1 MRRFSIGIYMAILKI
16 YGVIADGEGS
26 SYLSWCGIEH
36 VSLSDISDFIASLPE
51 DDKNIDILINSRGG
65 DVRDGWAIY
74 DALRQSGKE
83 LTATVEGVCASM
95 ASVVLM
101 AAPKEA
107 RFSAPH
113 ATFLLHEPRFASH
126 SIGVDATADTLNQL
140 AEELRIETQKFVDLY
155 AERTGTSAER
165 IAEILK
171 EDREM
176 DAEEALSLG
185 IVGVVNTPNTALS
198 INTNIMAKK
207 NAIARLLERA
217 KAMLEGAVA
226 ELRLTTTSGVE
237 LVVETDADDPKVG
250 DNATPDGEHT
260 LEDGRVVVVVD
271 GVITEIREK
280 EVTEELTEQEQAMAD
295 TIEQLTAHVEELQ
308 AEVTTLTAAQ
318 KTASEIEILDIV
330 AKAGGEK
337 WLKGVAVSK
346 RTATQRTHK
355 DSKQALGV
363 SRIQQELEQIK
374 SK

>member
-1 MRRFSIGIYMAILKI
+1 MAILKI
-16 YGVIADGEGS
+16 YGVIAAGEES

-51 DDKNIDILINSRGG
+51 EDKNIDILINSRGG

-107 RFSAPH
+107 RFAAPH
-113 ATFLLHEPRFASH
+113 ATFLLHEPRFAARG
-126 SIGVDATADTLNQL
+126 IEVDATADTLNQL

-185 IVGVVNTPNTALS
+185 VVGVVNTPNTALL
-198 INTNIMAKK
+198 INKNIMAKK

-217 KAMLEGAVA
+217 KAMLDGAVA

-250 DNATPDGEHT
+250 DKATPDGEHT

-295 TIEQLTAHVEELQ
+295 TIEQLTARVEELQ
-308 AEVTTLTAAQ
+308 SERDTLALAQ
-318 KTASEIEILDIV
+318 KTASEIEILGTV

-337 WLKGVAVSK
+337 WLKSVAVSK

-374 SK
+374 NK

>member
-1 MRRFSIGIYMAILKI
+1 MAILKI
-16 YGVIADGEGS
+16 YGVIADGEES

-51 DDKNIDILINSRGG
+51 EEKNIDILINSRGG
-65 DVRDGWAIY
+65 CVRDGWAIY

-83 LTATVEGVCASM
+83 LTATVDGVCASM
-95 ASVVLM
+95 ANVVLM

-107 RFSAPH
+107 RFAAPH
-113 ATFLLHEPRFASH
+113 ATFLLHEPYFASH

-140 AEELRIETQKFVDLY
+140 AEELRIETQKFIDLY

-165 IAEILK
+165 IAAILK

-198 INTNIMAKK
+198 INNNIMAKK

-217 KAMLEGAVA
+217 KAMLDGAVA

-237 LVVETDADDPKVG
+237 LVVKTDADDPKVG
-250 DNATPDGEHT
+250 DKATPDGEHT

-295 TIEQLTAHVEELQ
+295 TIEQLTARIAELQ
-308 AEVTTLTAAQ
+308 TKVDTLTEAQ
-318 KTASEIEILDIV
+318 KTASENEILDIV

-337 WLKGVAVSK
+337 WLKEVAVSK

-374 SK
+374 NK

>member
-1 MRRFSIGIYMAILKI
+1 MAILKI
-16 YGVIADGEGS
+16 YGVIADGEES

-51 DDKNIDILINSRGG
+51 EEKNIDILINSRGG
-65 DVRDGWAIY
+65 NVRDGWAIY

-107 RFSAPH
+107 RFAAPH
-113 ATFLLHEPRFASH
+113 ATFLLHEPRFAARG
-126 SIGVDATADTLNQL
+126 IEVDATADTLNQL

-176 DAEEALSLG
+176 DAKEALSLG
-185 IVGVVNTPNTALS
+185 VVGVVNTPNTALS
-198 INTNIMAKK
+198 INNNIMAKK

-217 KAMLEGAVA
+217 KAMLDGAVA

-250 DNATPDGEHT
+250 DKATPDGEHT

-295 TIEQLTAHVEELQ
+295 TIEQLTARVEELQ
-308 AEVTTLTAAQ
+308 SERDTLALAQ

-337 WLKGVAVSK
+337 WLKSVAVSK

-374 SK
+374 NK

>member
-1 MRRFSIGIYMAILKI
+1 MAILKI
-16 YGVIADGEGS
+16 YGIIADGEES

-36 VSLSDISDFIASLPE
+36 VSLSDISDFITSLPE
-51 DDKNIDILINSRGG
+51 SDERIDILINSRGG

-113 ATFLLHEPRFASH
+113 ATFLLHEPRFAAH
-126 SIGVDATADTLNQL
+126 AIGVDATADTLNKL
-140 AEELRIETQKFVDLY
+140 SEELRIETQKFVDLY
-155 AERTGTSAER
+155 AERTGTDADR
-165 IAEILK
+165 IAELMK
-171 EDREM
+171 EDREIN
-176 DAEEALSLG
+176 AEEALSLG

-198 INTNIMAKK
+198 TNKNIDMANK

-217 KAMLEGAVA
+217 KAMLDGAVA

-250 DNATPDGEHT
+250 DKATPDGEHT
-260 LEDGRVVVVVD
+260 LEDG
-271 GVITEIREK
+271 VITDIREK
-280 EVTEELTEQEQAMAD
+280 ETTEELTEQERAMAD
-295 TIEQLTAHVEELQ
+295 TIEQLTARVEELQ
-308 AEVTTLTAAQ
+308 AKADSLTASQ
-318 KTASEIEILDIV
+318 KTASEAAILDIV
-330 AKAGGEK
+330 AKAGGEE
-337 WLKGVAVSK
+337 WLKSVAVSK
-346 RTATQRTHK
+346 RTATQRAHK

-363 SRIQQELEQIK
+363 SRIQQDLEQIRNK
-374 SK
+374 

>member
-1 MRRFSIGIYMAILKI
+1 MAILKI
-16 YGVIADGEGS
+16 YGVIADGEES

-36 VSLSDISDFIASLPE
+36 VSLSDISDFITSLPE
-51 DDKNIDILINSRGG
+51 SDERIDILINSKGG

-155 AERTGTSAER
+155 AERTGTDAAR
-165 IAEILK
+165 IAELMK
-171 EDREM
+171 EDREIN
-176 DAEEALSLG
+176 AEEALSLG
-185 IVGVVNTPNTALS
+185 VIGVVNTPNTALS
-198 INTNIMAKK
+198 TNKNINMAKK

-250 DNATPDGEHT
+250 DKATPDGEHT
-260 LEDGRVVVVVD
+260 LEDGRVIVVVD

-280 EVTEELTEQEQAMAD
+280 ETTEELTEQERAMAD
-295 TIEQLTAHVEELQ
+295 TIEQLTARVEELQ
-308 AEVTTLTAAQ
+308 AKVDSLTASQ
-318 KTASEIEILDIV
+318 KTASEVAILEIV
-330 AKAGGEK
+330 SKAGGEE

-363 SRIQQELEQIK
+363 SRIQQELEQIRNK
-374 SK
+374 

>member
-1 MRRFSIGIYMAILKI
+1 MAILKI
-16 YGVIADGEGS
+16 YGVIADGEES

-36 VSLSDISDFIASLPE
+36 VSLSGISDFIASLPE
-51 DDKNIDILINSRGG
+51 EDKNIDILINSRGG

-107 RFSAPH
+107 RFAAPH
-113 ATFLLHEPRFASH
+113 ATFLLHEPRFAARG
-126 SIGVDATADTLNQL
+126 IEVDATADTLNQL

-171 EDREM
+171 EDREI

-185 IVGVVNTPNTALS
+185 VVGVVNTPNTALS
-198 INTNIMAKK
+198 INNNIMAKK

-217 KAMLEGAVA
+217 KAMLDGAVA

-250 DNATPDGEHT
+250 DKATPDGEHT

-271 GVITEIREK
+271 GVITEIRER

-295 TIEQLTAHVEELQ
+295 TIEQLTARVEELQ
-308 AEVTTLTAAQ
+308 SERDTLALAQ
-318 KTASEIEILDIV
+318 KTASEIEILGIV
-330 AKAGGEK
+330 ANAGGEK
-337 WLKGVAVSK
+337 WLKSVAVSK

-374 SK
+374 NK